1 MADQVTTT
9 EVEQLRE
16 QGALL
21 VEVLP
26 KDAFEREHIAGAI
39 NLPFST
45 LDSGAVADLDRT
57 RPTIAY
63 CYDHECDLSAR
74 AAHRLVALGFTEVYD
89 YAASK
94 VAWLAFDLPHEGTVP
109 DSSRAGSMA
118 HAVPTCTSD
127 ATVGDIASELSDH
140 PRVVVLD
147 DDGVVLGVVRAE
159 AAALPDDTAVLDAMH
174 GAPPTVRP
182 SVTADELAKSM
193 DDDSRTFVLVTTPNG
208 TLFGVIERDDL
219 YDAR

>member
-1 MADQVTTT
+1 MAKQVSTV
-9 EVEQLRE
+9 EVEKLRE

-21 VEVLP
+21 IEVLP
-26 KDAFEREHIAGAI
+26 KSAFEREHIAGAV
-39 NLPFST
+39 NVPFST

-74 AAHRLVALGFTEVYD
+74 AAHRLEALGFTDVYD

-109 DSSRAGSMA
+109 ESSRAGSIA
-118 HAVPTCTSD
+118 HDAPTCTID
-127 ATVGDIASELSDH
+127 ATVGDINSDLSDH

-159 AAALPDDTAVLDAMH
+159 SASMPGDTDVADVMH
-174 GAPPTVRP
+174 GAPPSVRP

-193 DDDSRTFVLVTTPNG
+193 DDDARTFVLVTTPNG